1 MFSILLLAAAGFFA
15 GIMNAVAGGG
25 SFLTFPALVFT
36 GLPPIAANATST
48 VAVFPGY
55 ISAATGFIAEIR
67 AFDRRVLALFCALSA
82 IGGVAGGILLLV
94 TPAAMF
100 SGIVPW
106 LLLVATLLFA
116 FDARLRR
123 LMVSET
129 GIGPKTRFVST
140 LAVTTYGGYFNGG
153 LGIILYGLFASLG
166 IRDVNLMAGLKSV
179 MSSILSLTSVITF
192 AIAGI
197 VHWNAAVVVMVMT
210 IVGGYVGARI
220 VRRMPVKVFRF
231 FVIAIGLTMSAVF
244 FLR

>member
-1 MFSILLLAAAGFFA
+1 MFSTLLLAAAGFFA
-15 GIMNAVAGGG
+15 GVLNAVAGGG
-25 SFLTFPALVFT
+25 SFLTFPALVYA
-36 GLPPIAANATST
+36 GLPPISANATST

-55 ISAATGFIAEIR
+55 LSAASGFIKEIR
-67 AFDRRVLALFCALSA
+67 AFDRRVLFLFCVLSA
-82 IGGVAGGILLLV
+82 IGGVAGGVLLLV
-94 TPAAMF
+94 TPAALF

-106 LLLVATLLFA
+106 LLLVATFLFA
-116 FDARLRR
+116 FDAPLRR
-123 LMVSET
+123 LMVSED

-197 VHWNAAVVVMVMT
+197 VHWNAAAMVMVMT
-210 IVGGYVGARI
+210 IAGGYVGARV
-220 VRRMPVKVFRF
+220 VRRLPVRVFRF
-231 FVIAIGLTMSAVF
+231 AVIAIGLTMSVIF